1 MAFRELSVVEIRE
14 ILRRWQRGDG
24 FRTVAVDV
32 GIDRKTVRRYV
43 DAARRRGFSQA
54 TDSRAL
60 DDDLLAEVIA
70 AVLPGPL
77 PKAGAMRE
85 LCRRHRKLIE
95 GWARDGCKAPKIVR
109 LLRGHVG
116 ETVPERTL
124 RRFIQEEL
132 GDGGGGTVRIV
143 DPPPGQVLEIDF
155 MEVGRMELDGAAV
168 KLLALVCIAAS
179 SRHAFLWPCI
189 SQDRDHLIE
198 GLEAAWSFFG
208 GVFPVVIFDNP
219 KTAVAK
225 ASALAPKLADD
236 VHEYAQARGFTFD
249 LARVRHPKDKPKV
262 ERTVSYARTDCFAA
276 ERFLDLDHARRHT
289 AHWCREIAGQRIH
302 ATTRRRPLEAFLADE
317 LALLLP
323 APDQPYDTPEWVTL
337 TVGRDHAVSVAQA
350 LYSVP
355 YALRGRVLRVRY
367 DRQTVQMYHRG
378 AIVKVHPRVTAGK
391 AQIDPVDLPPGT
403 AELATRDAEGLQARA
418 ARSGTSVG
426 EYARRLL
433 EGELPWTRMRHVYRL
448 MGLCKRFGDSAVEEA
463 CRTALDLDVVDVTR
477 IGRMLERGRGPDTPP
492 PPPPPPHAANVIRPR
507 FGRDPA
513 EFRTRTHGEPD
524 DA

>member
-24 FRTVAVDV
+24 FRTVALDV
-32 GIDRKTVRRYV
+32 GTDRKTVRRYV
-43 DAARRRGFSQA
+43 DAAKQRGL
-54 TDSRAL
+54 SRAAGGRVL

-70 AVLPGPL
+70 AILPGPV

-85 LCRRHRKLIE
+85 VCRRHRSLIV
-95 GWARDGCKAPKIVR
+95 GWVRDGCKAPKIVR
-109 LLRGHVG
+109 LLAGHAG

-132 GDGGGGTVRIV
+132 DDCGGGTVRVV

-155 MEVGRMELDGAAV
+155 MEVGRSVLDGVEV

-179 SRHAFLWPCI
+179 SRHTFLWPCV

-198 GLEAAWSFFG
+198 GLDAAWSFFG
-208 GVFPVVIFDNP
+208 GVFPVVVFDNP

-262 ERTVSYARTDCFAA
+262 ERTVSYARSDCFAG
-276 ERFLDLDHARRHT
+276 ERFLDIDQARRHA
-289 AHWCREIAGQRIH
+289 AHWCREIAGRRVH
-302 ATTRRRPLEAFLADE
+302 ATTRKRPLEVFLAE
-317 LALLLP
+317 EQALLLA

-337 TVGRDHAVSVAQA
+337 KVGRDHAVSVAQA

-355 YALRGRVLRVRY
+355 YALRGRFLRVRY
-367 DRQTVQMYHRG
+367 DRQTVKMYHRG
-378 AIVKVHPRVTAGK
+378 AIVKVHPRIAAGK
-391 AQIDPVDLPPGT
+391 SQIDPVDLPPGT

-418 ARSGTSVG
+418 ARSGTAVG
-426 EYARRLL
+426 EYAGRLL
-433 EGELPWTRMRHVYRL
+433 EGDLPWTRMRHVYRL
-448 MGLCKRFGDSAVEEA
+448 MGLCRRFGDRAVEEA

-477 IGRMLERGRGPDTPP
+477 IGRMLERSPAPDAPP
-492 PPPPPPHAANVIRPR
+492 PPPPRTSNVVRPR
-507 FGRDPA
+507 FGREPG
-513 EFRTRTHGEPD
+513 EFRTHTRGEPD